1 MKPVSTEKLL
11 DIGIAL
17 SSEKDDD
24 KLLET
29 ILTAAMDITSCD
41 AGTLY
46 IRGGDALAFRIM
58 VTKSL
63 GIFRGGKRGKIDLP
77 PVQLSRANACACAAI
92 ENRLI
97 NIPDVYEDDIF
108 DFSGPRKYDAMT
120 GYRTRSMLVVP
131 MENDR
136 GEVIGVLQLLNAL
149 DENGAVIPFDPYY
162 EQVIRSL
169 ASQAAICLSNMN
181 YETEIIELLDSFVR
195 VTSTAIDARSP
206 YNANHTRNM
215 VLYGGRFLDWLD
227 ETNNDWHFSAPERRQ
242 FLMTVWLH
250 DVGKLVTPLNVMNKE
265 SRLGDKLDAV
275 LHRFETIGLLER
287 IAFLEGRIDRE
298 MLETRKKELSEAR
311 ELILRS
317 NPAGFLPEEEY
328 AALGRLAEKTYIDE
342 NGETQPWLTAD
353 EAHAL
358 SVRKGTL
365 TPEERKVMESHVA
378 MTARM
383 LGQMKF
389 TSDCAM
395 VPVWASEHH
404 EFLNGSG
411 YPKKLADGEIP
422 REVRLLTILDIFDA
436 LTARDRPY
444 KKPMPAEKALA
455 VLDGMAADGQL
466 DPSILELF
474 KKSEA
479 WKEKKEK

>member
-17 SSEKDDD
+17 SSERDDD

-29 ILTAAMDITSCD
+29 ILDAAMDITSCD

-46 IRGGDALAFRIM
+46 IRSGEVLTFRIM

-63 GIFRGGKRGKIDLP
+63 GVFRGGKRGVIDLP
-77 PVQLSRANACACAAI
+77 PVQLRRENVCACAAI
-92 ENRLI
+92 EGRLI
-97 NIPDVYEDDIF
+97 NIPDVYEDGFF

-149 DENGAVIPFDPYY
+149 DEDDEVVPFDPYY

-169 ASQAAICLSNMN
+169 ASQAAISLTNMN

-215 VLYGGRFLDWLD
+215 VRYGGRFLDWLD
-227 ETNNDWHFSAPERRQ
+227 ETGNDWHFTAPERRQ

-265 SRLGDKLDAV
+265 TRLGDRLDGV

-287 IAFLEGRIDRE
+287 IAFLEGRIDAD
-298 MLETRKKELSEAR
+298 MLEAKKKELADAR
-311 ELILRS
+311 ELVLHS
-317 NPAGFLPEEEY
+317 NPAGFLPEEEF
-328 AALGRLAEKTYIDE
+328 AALFALSQKTYFDE
-342 NGETQPWLTAD
+342 NGDLQPFLTA
-353 EAHAL
+353 EEYHAL

-365 TPEERKVMESHVA
+365 TPEERTIMESHVA

-444 KKPMPAEKALA
+444 KKPMPAEKALTI
-455 VLDGMAADGQL
+455 LDSMAAEGQL
-466 DPSILELF
+466 DVSILELF
-474 KKSEA
+474 KNSEA
-479 WKEKKEK
+479 WKEKEKS